1 MSTLKSLNHTV
12 ISVTYWVGSIG
23 EIFDSGPE
31 VGVST
36 SNGKAYF
43 LITSLLKR
51 LGFPFIDVLPRPQP
65 QMRNDCFSNS
75 APYVERNIKVIITTR
90 REHVQFY
97 GPAVICIEDIGDDS
111 GIARAKILS
120 FLYPAKPYDWFII
133 GIDPGKRTG
142 VAAFMNHRE
151 VESSVVQSFDET
163 ISRVCAL
170 IDNSPDIQKV
180 VKIGSGN
187 KYLAEKIA
195 LILDSRY
202 HDEIRIQL
210 VNESGTSSLSRKRG
224 KSSMTGTRDQRAA
237 KLIAF
242 RDGQDFIQAQA

>member
-1 MSTLKSLNHTV
+1 MSTLKSLKHGV
-12 ISVTYWVGSIG
+12 ISIPFWVGSIG

-43 LITSLLKR
+43 QIISLLKR
-51 LGFPFIDVLPRPQP
+51 LGFPFVDVLPSPQP
-65 QMRNDCFSNS
+65 PMRYDGLSNV
-75 APYVERNIKVIITTR
+75 APYLERNIKVIITTR
-90 REHVQFY
+90 RERLQFY
-97 GPAVICIEDIGDDS
+97 GSAIICIEDLGDDV

-142 VAAFMNHRE
+142 VAAFINHRE
-151 VESSVVQSFDET
+151 VESSVVQSLDET
-163 ISRVCAL
+163 ILRVCAL
-170 IDNSPDIQKV
+170 IDNTPDIQKV

-187 KYLAEKIA
+187 IHLAEKIA

-224 KSSMTGTRDQRAA
+224 KSPMTGTRDQRAA

-242 RDGQDFIQAQA
+242 RDGQDFIQTQA